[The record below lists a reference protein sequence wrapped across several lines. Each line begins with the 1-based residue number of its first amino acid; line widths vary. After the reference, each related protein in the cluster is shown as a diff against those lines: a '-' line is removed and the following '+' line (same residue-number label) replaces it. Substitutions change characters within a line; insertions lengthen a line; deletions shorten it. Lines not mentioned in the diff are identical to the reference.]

1 MIGRKV
7 KVNGAGSALRDGRYI
22 KATATATETATAEA
36 KQPAVRLPTGSH
48 AGATGASVYPTQRA
62 RFSFLQV

>member
-7 KVNGAGSALRDGRYI
+7 KVNGGRTALRDGRYI
-22 KATATATETATAEA
+22 KATATETATAEA